1 MSFEV
6 GVVTIRGWESPEA
19 FASYADGLPTT
30 SRN

>member
-6 GVVTIRGWESPEA
+6 GVVTIRVWESREA
-19 FASYADGLPTT
+19 FASYADELSTT